1 MTIINISSS
10 DLATQS
16 TGQYDALPK
25 GTYSTTIYSAEL
37 VEVKSGE
44 NAGKPQLKLQLKVS
58 DGEEFANRRLFT
70 YVPLYTGKAFWK
82 TQAFFTAL
90 GYDMKAGNFQVPAI
104 EELLGQSVGAK
115 VTVVANSVSG
125 DDENNVGGFT
135 AATTGN
141 IDAVLKS
148 MGATPTSTGDI
159 W

>member
-37 VEVKSGE
+37 TEVKSGE
-44 NAGKPQLKLQLKVS
+44 NAGKPQLKVQLKVA
-58 DGEEFANRRLFT
+58 DGEEYANRRLFT
-70 YVPLYTGKAFWK
+70 YIPLYTGKAFWK
-82 TQAFFTAL
+82 TQAFFSAL
-90 GYDMKAGNFQVPAI
+90 GYDMKAGNFQVPSV
-104 EELLGQSVGAK
+104 EELLGKPVGAK
-115 VTVVANSVSG
+115 VTVVANSMSG

-148 MGATPTSTGDI
+148 MGATPTSSGDI